1 MYNTSIGIQP
11 KIVGIF
17 GLQGNGKTMLLTALG
32 VMAHR
37 ENIPIYA
44 NYHLKIPYTPIDSL
58 EDIDRIHD
66 GIFLADELWLW
77 CFARSSMTKMN
88 QDLIKIVML
97 NRKRGVTIA
106 YTTQTIGQADKL
118 LRNVTTTWIEPRIIP
133 IHGADENK
141 IEQIIDEEYR
151 KRYREDNNIT
161 HEEIEN
167 KIWKLVE
174 EKVHHPSNYKIHAR
188 YYNAYGRKTK
198 SMYFK
203 NIGFWGS
210 FYDTH
215 EEIGSLHR
223 SRTIPYTIQDGI
235 EMENYFVAA
244 IQDLPFIQATDHL
257 PNSGHGT
264 GKKFDAILQ
273 TDYGKLGIDVK
284 STNQTRVSIHPE
296 NLQKQIINAV
306 NNELIPFIVFPK
318 QDTIDNIEELKKPEN
333 WYAHPIENSYLL
345 DHKTPPKYG
354 KLVKNSI
361 PFPNL
366 PIFLENQ
373 ITT

>member
-1 MYNTSIGIQP
+1 MNRQDLGLKP

-17 GLQGNGKTMLLTALG
+17 GLQGTGKTMLLTALG
-32 VMAHR
+32 VLAHR

-44 NYHLKIPYTPIDSL
+44 NYHLTIPYTPIDSL
-58 EDIDRIHD
+58 EDIDQIHD

-77 CFARSSMTKMN
+77 CFSRSSMTRMN

-118 LRNVTTTWIEPRIIP
+118 LRNVTNTWIEPHIMP
-133 IHGADENK
+133 IYGIAEDKVN
-141 IEQIIDEEYR
+141 QIIAETYK
-151 KRYREDNNIT
+151 KRHHEDNNIT
-161 HEEIEN
+161 HEEIE
-167 KIWKLVE
+167 KEIWELAEKKL
-174 EKVHHPSNYKIHAR
+174 HHPSNYRVHAE
-188 YYNAYGRKTK
+188 YYNAYGYHTK

-203 NIGFWGS
+203 NLEFWGS
-210 FYDTH
+210 FYNTH

-223 SRTIPYTIQDGI
+223 SRAIPYTIQEGI
-235 EMENYFVAA
+235 EMENHFVEA

-257 PNSGHGT
+257 PNSGHGS
-264 GKKFDAILQ
+264 GKKFDVILQ

-284 STNQTRVSIHPE
+284 TTNQTRVSVHPE
-296 NLQKQIINAV
+296 NLQKQIINATT
-306 NNELIPFIVFPK
+306 NKLIPFIVFPK
-318 QDTIDNIEELKKPEN
+318 QEIIGDSEELKKPEN
-333 WYAHPIENSYLL
+333 WYVHPIENSYLL
-345 DHKTPPKYG
+345 GLNQPPKYG
-354 KLVKNSI
+354 KLAKNSL